1 MRGGMGRS
9 MSNNSSLL
17 LSASRRKPTKARDL
31 LAGDPSPW
39 SKLESAGDSLRSN
52 HPESPTTDAVEAIL
66 GKSQPPSLQRVQ
78 RLIDEASDPIPPGDD
93 DVRSD
98 LLSVAEDLRQE
109 LPNAGITDEVTEA
122 VADDDRPTDDQ
133 ATDLLDEAETLLI
146 RIRKIDDAL
155 DSVDDGNIV
164 LIEE

>member
-1 MRGGMGRS
+1 M
-9 MSNNSSLL
+9 
-17 LSASRRKPTKARDL
+17 
-31 LAGDPSPW
+31 
-39 SKLESAGDSLRSN
+39 
-52 HPESPTTDAVEAIL
+52 
-66 GKSQPPSLQRVQ
+66 
-78 RLIDEASDPIPPGDD
+78 
-93 DVRSD
+93 RSD